1 MGLLKQLREDYYA
14 RIVLLTL
21 SSSVLNLVMSFHYFF
36 AIFHETCVLFSGF
49 AAYYLALGVL
59 RLNGLKSL
67 NEKDNGAF
75 YQQLT
80 SLSVMLIALGT
91 FFTLLTVTRT
101 GESVSYDGSLI
112 CIVGVYT
119 FFKFVSALYNL
130 LEDHKKDDH
139 IISCLRSLSY
149 TDASIFLLIL
159 QGAVQLRFSFWSQSF
174 DADFFLDLG
183 ILVCILMFLLG
194 INLHHSS
201 KRISE
206 RNSTI

>member
-1 MGLLKQLREDYYA
+1 MDLLKQLREDYYA

-36 AIFHETCVLFSGF
+36 AIFHETGVLFSGF

-59 RLNGLKSL
+59 RLYGLKSL

-80 SLSVMLIALGT
+80 SFSIILIALGT

-112 CIVGVYT
+112 YIAGVYT

-130 LEDHKKDDH
+130 LEDRKKDDH

-149 TDASIFLLIL
+149 TDASISLLIL

-194 INLHHSS
+194 INLHRSS

-206 RNSTI
+206 RNSAI